1 MEKKNHNSLQHE
13 PLKLVRNVTYPTY
26 QLYAVAVNDKKL
38 PAEKIMTIAILE
50 TLNWLRQR
58 FRDFEVPSQLDLP
71 DSSKYEEVDFGSFKS
86 FYIDKGYKVEVIWL
100 PEEQIWTLQLTEPDL
115 GPNPGSEEN
124 GRLPVPGRIF
134 ETNIAYRNVSGEVEC
149 GFRTLVSEPEGTA
162 APCEVFRLSLIKHLA
177 RNNIFGLRHGYNLSD
192 YLTSLDSL
200 GSIKLLKEWIKN
212 EERMMSVIIVSE
224 CKPEKPNFSSII
236 AQNMQTQ
243 PVYTKKTWI
252 PNLTQ
257 LENQEQDQRQKKF
270 PINAENLAR
279 FKLGYAQIF
288 TLPLSLIETFNKNT
302 GSAIQPGDVTIFEP
316 IQYGGAVKR
325 YPYNPDVDSSE
336 SLFKTIEEYAND
348 YLKGKPMLFGQVV
361 FLSKAKDISSE
372 KLINLKLTREE
383 LIKAFEEKTKAQNNL
398 HNEEL
403 REYQLLLTS
412 KDEKIGRL
420 NNQIDEIEYEKALL
434 RDEIETVKKSHCI
447 EIDKKD
453 IEIKRYIALLN
464 RPKTPDK
471 MVEWANCYFQ
481 DKLIFHQK
489 ACEMLDNLPPNSLD
503 LNQLCDAVEFLAT
516 DYRDELI
523 GEIHIDEMKNR
534 CSQKYNKPF
543 EVTPVS
549 DVTLGVHAKEYK
561 IKYGLG
567 HTGKPVEKLLDLHMR
582 VYGDKRIY
590 FLYDKDN
597 KLIVIGSL
605 PEHLSTVTFK

>member
-1 MEKKNHNSLQHE
+1 MEKKDHQSLQHE

-26 QLYAVAVNDKKL
+26 QLFAAAVNDKKL

-58 FRDFEVPSQLDLP
+58 FMDLEAPVELDLP

-100 PEEQIWTLQLTEPDL
+100 SEEQIWTLQLTEPDL

-149 GFRTLVSEPEGTA
+149 GFRTLVSEPEGTT

-177 RNNIFGLRHGYNLSD
+177 RSNIFGLRHGYKLTD
-192 YLTSLDSL
+192 YITAIESL
-200 GSIKLLKEWIKN
+200 GSIKLLKDWLKN
-212 EERMMSVIIVSE
+212 EDRMMSVIIVSE
-224 CKPEKPNFSSII
+224 CKPDKPDFGNFI
-236 AQNMQTQ
+236 AENMQPQ
-243 PVYTKKTWI
+243 PAYTKKSWM
-252 PNLTQ
+252 PNLAQ
-257 LENQEQDQRQKKF
+257 PENPENDQSQKKF

-302 GSAIQPGDVTIFEP
+302 GSVIQAGDVTVFEP
-316 IQYGGAVKR
+316 IQYGGTVKR
-325 YPYNPDVDSSE
+325 YSYNPDIDASE
-336 SLFKTIEEYAND
+336 SVFKIIEEYANN
-348 YLKGKPMLFGQVV
+348 YLKGKPMVFGQVV
-361 FLSKAKDISSE
+361 FLAKAKDISSE
-372 KLINLKLTREE
+372 KLINLKLTKEE
-383 LIKAFEEKTKAQNNL
+383 LIKAFEEKTKALSIL

-403 REYQLLLTS
+403 RDSELLLTS

-420 NNQIDEIEYEKALL
+420 NEQIEEIDCEKALL
-434 RDEIETVKKSHCI
+434 RDEIETVKKSHSI
-447 EIDKKD
+447 DLDKKD
-453 IEIKRYIALLN
+453 IEINRYKALLN

-481 DKLIFHQK
+481 GKLIFHQK

-549 DVTLGVHAKEYK
+549 DATLGVHAKEYK
-561 IKYGLG
+561 IKYGVSY
-567 HTGKPVEKLLDLHMR
+567 TGKPVEKMLDLHMR

-590 FLYDKDN
+590 FLYDKDS

-605 PEHLSTVTFK
+605 PEHLSTVSFK